1 MPPIRRSA
9 RGASKPAGFWSGS
22 SSNRK
27 VAQKKA
33 KSRRPVRNYNKQATN
48 FQRKAPNMLQIKT
61 LTPREL
67 TVGIQYKTV
76 ISISSMGYGA
86 SGNQSGT
93 NTILRVSMNN
103 PCKGVNGNIVDVISL
118 GGTHTDPSFTRTN
131 PDLNLDNKLAQYFD
145 QYGRGVVTS
154 SNVKVR
160 VISKPNQ
167 YKLGQWYNNIDA
179 QGAQPGGGAQNYD
192 WDENH
197 PQLLNVN
204 NPALDGQSYVWSLKT
219 KQTGLFQNGPGGDTP
234 SYHENQNSIPG
245 LKMSQLIA
253 RSNGTSSAPVLCS
266 GGFTPKYFGLADWRD
281 NIQKVQFR
289 KSGTNEPDVTNRAY
303 FYVGVQNRQP
313 AVSTMKPQNVDFEVV
328 CNFNCRFLQRIGDV
342 EGGDAPIPEPIHSSD
357 L

>member
-9 RGASKPAGFWSGS
+9 RGASKPKGFWAGS

-27 VAQKKA
+27 VAKKRA
-33 KSRRPVRNYNKQATN
+33 KSKRPVRNYNKQATN

-76 ISISSMGYGA
+76 ISISNMGYGA
-86 SGNQSGT
+86 SGNLSGT
-93 NTILRVSMNN
+93 NTILRVAMNN
-103 PCKGVNGNIVDVISL
+103 PCKGVNGSIVDIISL

-131 PDLNLDNKLAQYFD
+131 STLNLDDKLAQYFD

-167 YKLGQWYNNIDA
+167 YKLGQWQSNVDA
-179 QGAQPGGGAQNYD
+179 QGAQGDQYPY
-192 WDENH
+192 DENH
-197 PQLLNVN
+197 MPYLKSN
-204 NPALDGQSYVWSLKT
+204 NPELDGQSYVWSIKT
-219 KQTGLFQNGPGGDTP
+219 KNTGLFQNGPGGDTP
-234 SYHENQNSIPG
+234 TYHENQNSIPG

-266 GGFTPKYFGLADWRD
+266 GGFTPKYFGLHDWRD
-281 NIQKVQFR
+281 NIQKVMFR

-303 FYVGVQNRQP
+303 FYVGVQNRFP

-342 EGGDAPIPEPIHSSD
+342 EGGDAPIPEPIHSTE